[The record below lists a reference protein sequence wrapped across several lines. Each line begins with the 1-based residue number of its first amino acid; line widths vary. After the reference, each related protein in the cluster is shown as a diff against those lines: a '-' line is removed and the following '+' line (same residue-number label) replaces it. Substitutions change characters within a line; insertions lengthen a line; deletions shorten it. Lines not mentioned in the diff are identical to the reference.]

1 MRRSEPDVVEEPAPS
16 PWPLETA
23 SLRESLERFSDV
35 ASCVTQLRAG
45 VPVEVAESLADLGYD
60 AVFEDLCRAL
70 DAAKKGDPTACG
82 ELGATALRDGCQRRV
97 ALASGNPDHC
107 PPARGREGRDPICLA
122 WTTGLVGLCD
132 ATVGDSRRTCRAVAA
147 RDASTCRADARCRA
161 AVQRYAD
168 SVADAQSDTLEAS
181 LRFTHGVGEHE
192 DERSSDV
199 LSSGVVL
206 DVVGCEYRTRVS
218 VGGPLTEGPQLDL
231 ELAFVPGDEG
241 WLVQARAL
249 RYADRRVAVPTVASE
264 LASEDARFEPRRAG
278 RVEARV
284 RGRLGTE
291 GRLEV
296 HVSTFVRDL
305 DSRPAECPS
314 P

>member
-1 MRRSEPDVVEEPAPS
+1 APS

-23 SLRESLERFSDV
+23 SLRESLERFTDV
-35 ASCVTQLRAG
+35 TSCVTRLRAG

-305 DSRPAECPS
+305 DSRPAACPS